1 MGLLDTYRINKALA
15 VLLTSQDAASAETM
29 QAVATLKRLG
39 QSAMPKLIEALGK
52 VRTPHTVVA
61 LLTTLVHNATL
72 PLFGDG
78 LASAK
83 PRVAAG
89 VVEVLTQATTY
100 DPNRLLD
107 FCTDP
112 RIAKSTLGTLLNAR
126 KAMLQPELL
135 LQRLNTVRA
144 EHRPLLLGL
153 VRQVA
158 TGATVPALIRHTT
171 STDETVRLA
180 MVRTLTRFRSEEVRE
195 AFMGL
200 LTDTHAPIREAALT
214 GLASLPLPQDVRP
227 ICQLLRDPE
236 KSIRRQASTI
246 LAQWQVPQTV
256 SYLFD
261 VLQDPSPEIQ
271 QEAVELLSV
280 VGDTSSIKAA
290 VTPQTDTP
298 VLRDTL
304 MRLLDAPH
312 IRIRQLALEGLTS
325 LQVPLDFE
333 ALCRL
338 LWDPDRTI
346 RQQAATL
353 LTQFNNPQT
362 LPILIET
369 LQAEAPDVR
378 QGAVAILNTIADVS
392 LLKHL
397 LSALADKEWWVTMRV
412 TDALGRG
419 GGTKIVDAALK
430 LSLETDAGLRRSAI
444 EILKLTQ
451 DPQVLNFLIE
461 ALDAEDSWLQTC
473 AAEVAGALSEKRV
486 VPALLRLAQTG
497 STDMRPVALRILTSL
512 GDARAIPLL
521 LTYLHQDTP
530 VLQREA
536 LQALATLTDAE
547 HSEAVLQAV
556 MAVRSTDDADLKA
569 LANSTASAIIRR
581 FGVRAVGRSSTRDIS
596 MNRPAPQSLLYEST
610 PNSSLQSALASTPRL
625 ESSGPDPESDTPVA
639 EAIVD
644 ATALVPGMVL
654 AERYRV
660 VRQIGQGGFG
670 TVILVEDTMVGEQLI
685 LKFLNPHMA
694 ADTRMIKRFIREL
707 RYARRV
713 THENVIRIHDFL
725 RIETAYA
732 ISMEYFPSHS
742 LSAEMPRHTPM
753 PPQRTLRILWYI
765 CRGMHAAH
773 QVKIIHRDLK
783 PPNVLISDAGVV
795 KIVDFGLA
803 AAVSDTATRL
813 TRTGALLG
821 TPLYMAPEQVQN
833 RKIDVRTDIYSL
845 GIMMYEMLTGRP
857 PYCGNNPM
865 AILYQHLEGKATP
878 PRELNAAL
886 APELEAIVLKAM
898 AVDPVQRFQSMEAF
912 GKSLIP
918 LLKQSTR

>member
-39 QSAMPKLIEALGK
+39 QSAIPKLIEALGK
-52 VRTPHTVVA
+52 VRTPHTMVA
-61 LLTTLVHNATL
+61 LLTTLVQNATL

-78 LASAK
+78 LASTS
-83 PRVAAG
+83 PRVVAG

-107 FCTDP
+107 FFTDP
-112 RIAKSTLGTLLNAR
+112 RIAKATLGKLLTAR
-126 KAMLQPELL
+126 KEMLQPALL
-135 LQRLNTVRA
+135 LRCLDTVRA

-158 TGATVPALIRHTT
+158 TVESVPALIRRTT

-180 MVRTLTRFRSEEVRE
+180 MARTLARFRTEEVRD
-195 AFMGL
+195 AFMSL
-200 LTDTHAPIREAALT
+200 LTDVHGPIREAALE
-214 GLASLPLPQDVRP
+214 GLARLPFSLHVGP

-236 KSIRRQASTI
+236 TSVRRQASVLLT
-246 LAQWQVPQTV
+246 QQKDPQMVP
-256 SYLFD
+256 YLFE
-261 VLQDPSPEIQ
+261 VLQDPSPEVQ
-271 QEAVELLSV
+271 QGAVELLSV

-290 VTPQTDTP
+290 VTSQADTP
-298 VLRDTL
+298 AMRDTL
-304 MRLLDAPH
+304 MRLLAVPQT
-312 IRIRQLALEGLTS
+312 RVRQLALEGLTS
-325 LQVPLDFE
+325 LQAPVDFE

-338 LWDPDRTI
+338 LWDPDRI
-346 RQQAATL
+346 VRQQATML
-353 LTQFNNPQT
+353 LSQLNTPQT
-362 LPILIET
+362 LPVLIET

-378 QGAVAILNTIADVS
+378 QGAVAILNTIGDVS
-392 LLKHL
+392 LLKNL
-397 LSALADKEWWVTMRV
+397 LSALVDQEWWVTMRV

-419 GGTKIVDAALK
+419 GGAKVIDAALK
-430 LSLETDAGLRRSAI
+430 LSLDPDASLRRGAI

-451 DPQVLNFLIE
+451 DPQVLNFLVA
-461 ALDAEDSWLQTC
+461 ALDTQDSWLQTC
-473 AAEVAGALSEKRV
+473 AAEVAGALGEKRV
-486 VPALLRLAQTG
+486 VPALLHLAQTG
-497 STDMRPVALRILTSL
+497 DTDMRLVALRTLTSL
-512 GDARAIPLL
+512 GDARAVPIL
-521 LTYLHQDTP
+521 LTHLQQGP
-530 VLQREA
+530 SVLQREA

-556 MAVRSTDDADLKA
+556 MAVRSNSDADLKA
-569 LANSTASAIIRR
+569 LANGTASAIIRR
-581 FGVRAVGRSSTRDIS
+581 FGARAVGRRTTADVS
-596 MNRPAPQSLLYEST
+596 MSRPAPQSLLYEST
-610 PNSSLQSALASTPRL
+610 PNSSLQSAMASTPGP
-625 ESSGPDPESDTPVA
+625 ESSGPDPTPDSPVA
-639 EAIVD
+639 EAILD
-644 ATALVPGMVL
+644 ASALAPGMML

-670 TVILVEDTMVGEQLI
+670 TVVLVEDTMVHEQLI

-694 ADTRMIKRFIREL
+694 ADARMIKRFIREL

-725 RIETAYA
+725 RIEKAYA

-742 LSAEMPRHTPM
+742 LNAEMPRHTPM
-753 PPQRTLRILWYI
+753 PPQRALRILWYI

-845 GIMMYEMLTGRP
+845 GIMMYEMCTGRP

-878 PRELNAAL
+878 PRALNAAL
-886 APELEAIVLKAM
+886 PPELEAIILQAM
-898 AVDPVQRFQSMEAF
+898 AVDPAQRFQSMEAF

-918 LLKQSTR
+918 LLKQSAR